1 MKAFIEQFDLFEK
14 LILAIMT
21 IVTLVGV
28 KYAYNMFLMA
38 QMSGEMD
45 WIMFVGAIDILVF
58 GALILNSVLI
68 YTLIKKVGK

>member
-1 MKAFIEQFDLFEK
+1 MKAFIQQFDLFEK
-14 LILAIMT
+14 MILAIMA

-38 QMSGEMD
+38 QLSGEMD

-68 YTLIKKVGK
+68 YTLIKKVSK